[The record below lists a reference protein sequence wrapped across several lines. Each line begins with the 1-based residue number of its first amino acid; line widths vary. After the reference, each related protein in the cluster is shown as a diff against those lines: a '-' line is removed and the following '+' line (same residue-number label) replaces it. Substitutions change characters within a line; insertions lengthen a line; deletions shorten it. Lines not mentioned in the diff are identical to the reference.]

1 VVPKDYY
8 EKVGAEGFCRA
19 PEGTGPWKF
28 VSRSVKE
35 EIRFKAF
42 DGY

>member
-1 VVPKDYY
+1 VVQKDFY
-8 EKVGAEGFCRA
+8 EEVGAEGFGRA
-19 PEGTGPWKF
+19 PLGTGPWKF